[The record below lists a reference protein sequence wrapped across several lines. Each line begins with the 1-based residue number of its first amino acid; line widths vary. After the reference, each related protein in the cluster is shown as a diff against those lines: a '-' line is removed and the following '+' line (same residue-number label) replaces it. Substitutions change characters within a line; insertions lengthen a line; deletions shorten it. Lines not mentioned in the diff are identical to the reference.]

1 LVVSHG
7 QWQADVTP
15 AAPFM
20 RELDAAAAWQSLM
33 RGGWVLHQHSGPSEL
48 RTLVVG
54 AAQGAGL
61 HGECRKNHVIGARDL
76 RLASGRARGTS
87 YKVLGAELGRTA
99 ACARARVE
107 DAMRKLGLASEREL
121 VELFL
126 AWPQDV
132 VRGTLLDLEP
142 ARLIV
147 WYRTPPWVLPGC
159 LSAAEKEV
167 VKGLLAGGSH
177 REVAR
182 QRAISR
188 RTVANHVASV
198 HRKLHVTSRI
208 ELFIALHGLQGNPA
222 RPTSV

>member
-1 LVVSHG
+1 
-7 QWQADVTP
+7 
-15 AAPFM
+15 M

-33 RGGWVLHQHSGPSEL
+33 RGGWVLHQHSGASEL

-54 AAQGAGL
+54 AAQGPDD
-61 HGECRKNHVIGARDL
+61 HVIGARDL

-99 ACARARVE
+99 ACARVRVE

-132 VRGTLLDLEP
+132 VRGTLLDLQP

-208 ELFIALHGLQGNPA
+208 ELFIALRGPKGAPA
-222 RPTSV
+222 GSTPSEQDRVERDPAVPGDFTGR